1 MRERLRDLAAGNV
14 PTSSDHSL
22 DIYPGPV
29 FLRADKANY
38 SRPDPKPTGHVKD
51 VSLTNLKKSSKK
63 NSQKKALLVEL
74 LLYPINGFELQKEI
88 AFEFK
93 VSVAYLVYNYQD
105 FRMCCKIT

>member
-51 VSLTNLKKSSKK
+51 VSLTNLSYIL
-63 NSQKKALLVEL
+63 NSQKLVHLEL
-74 LLYPINGFELQKEI
+74 LLYPINGFELQKKI
-88 AFEFK
+88 ALEFK
-93 VSVAYLVYNYQD
+93 VSVAYLVYNYHD